1 MIRTPAVGRRPM
13 WTALTRFR
21 HRRRGA
27 GYEELLAQARREFE
41 CDVLAS
47 LPANLVAES
56 PGVPVVVL
64 SVGLTLAERGASLGA
79 LCACLEV
86 TREQAR
92 TLLFYARR
100 RDGGTALPGP
110 ELYPWC

>member
-1 MIRTPAVGRRPM
+1 M
-13 WTALTRFR
+13 WAALTRFL
-21 HRRRGA
+21 RRRHGD

-41 CDVLAS
+41 CDVLAA

-56 PGVPVVVL
+56 PGVPAVVL

-79 LCACLEV
+79 LCTCLEV

-92 TLLFYARR
+92 TLLFYAGR
-100 RDGGTALPGP
+100 RDGGFVLPGP
-110 ELYPWC
+110 ELYPRY